1 MMSTM
6 QTLVRPFL
14 SWDVSSFLK
23 NSEKQLKDWGGGIIL
38 IIGVVMIIASVWQI
52 ASGLMSHGKKQTNWA
67 IALLLLIVGGAFV
80 AGGWGFVSNIAS
92 GGKKT
97 IEDLGSGSIVIPNWI
112 PKRPF

>member
-1 MMSTM
+1 MSTM

-14 SWDVSSFLK
+14 SWDVTNFLD
-23 NSEKQLKDWGGGIIL
+23 NSKEQLQKWGGGIIL
-38 IIGVVMIIASVWQI
+38 IIGVVMIIAAVWQI

-80 AGGWGFVSNIAS
+80 AGGWDFVSNIAS

-97 IEDLGSGSIVIPNWI
+97 IEDLGSGSTVIPNWI